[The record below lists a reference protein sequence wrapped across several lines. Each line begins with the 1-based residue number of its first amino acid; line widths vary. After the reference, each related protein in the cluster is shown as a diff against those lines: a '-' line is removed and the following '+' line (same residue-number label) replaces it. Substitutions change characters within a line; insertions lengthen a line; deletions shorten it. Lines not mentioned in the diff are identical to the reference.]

1 MPRPPRL
8 HVPGAIYH
16 VTMRGNHRRR
26 IFFREA
32 DFRLLE
38 SLLAEVVV
46 DHGLAVHAYCWM
58 PNHFHLAVQ
67 VSQQPL
73 ARPMQRLASRF
84 ARRVQ
89 ARIEAT
95 GHPFERRGPPVLLD
109 PEGRLVGPGADLFER
124 RYHAVIVDSER
135 YLLGLV
141 RYIHLNPVRARIVDR
156 PEDYP
161 WSSHTAYLAEAGPAW
176 LVTAAVKGRLG
187 CDEASAQHA
196 YRTLMETEAT
206 SAELEYLRRRPAR
219 ESDGAAAGGIQG
231 AHASMD
237 LAMLGEL
244 IHEECRRAGIAPQ
257 TLLSPARGRRQSLVR
272 ARIAWRAVRI
282 GAVSTLA
289 ELTPHLGRSSSA
301 LSECLRVARARY
313 PDQFR
318 HV

>member
-89 ARIEAT
+89 ARIETT
-95 GHPFERRGPPVLLD
+95 GH
-109 PEGRLVGPGADLFER
+109 LFER